1 MGIVKLNNFSCH
13 IVPLI
18 LSPKKDFYQSQD
30 FFANFIIYLDN
41 KNINWPL
48 VLNSTSIFLQFFS
61 PSAVL
66 WMGIFSLNFIEREW
80 KFVEWEF
87 LLSNGHLGIM
97 ARNHPLESL
106 IKVWRSK
113 MILSDRRWRWAHR
126 KIILTLSRG
135 RNQPFNRGFFQ
146 VFQKLWK
153 VAILLCEFLHENSIY
168 RKNEVHQDEANKTQL
183 NSTNFVKKVS
193 T

>member
-1 MGIVKLNNFSCH
+1 
-13 IVPLI
+13 
-18 LSPKKDFYQSQD
+18 
-30 FFANFIIYLDN
+30 
-41 KNINWPL
+41 
-48 VLNSTSIFLQFFS
+48 
-61 PSAVL
+61 
-66 WMGIFSLNFIEREW
+66 MGIFSLNFIEREW
-80 KFVEWEF
+80 KCVEWEF

-106 IKVWRSK
+106 IKVWGSK
-113 MILSDRRWRWAHR
+113 MILSDRRWRWAQR

-168 RKNEVHQDEANKTQL
+168 RKNEVHQDEANGKSFKTVISDFWFSKL
-183 NSTNFVKKVS
+183 CHRDF
-193 T
+193 

>member
-1 MGIVKLNNFSCH
+1 
-13 IVPLI
+13 
-18 LSPKKDFYQSQD
+18 
-30 FFANFIIYLDN
+30 
-41 KNINWPL
+41 
-48 VLNSTSIFLQFFS
+48 
-61 PSAVL
+61 
-66 WMGIFSLNFIEREW
+66 MGIFSLNFTEREW
-80 KFVEWEF
+80 KCVEWEF

-106 IKVWRSK
+106 IKVWGSK
-113 MILSDRRWRWAHR
+113 MILSDRQWRWAHR

-168 RKNEVHQDEANKTQL
+168 RKNEVLQDEANGKSFETVTSFFWFLKLCHRDFSPQSL
-183 NSTNFVKKVS
+183 FIFFFTKNVNFNISTVIQSHS
-193 T
+193 TTNTEF